1 MSFLMDALNKQ
12 KQNEAGDANR
22 PVFAEDSTQERL
34 HKSIKSGALMV
45 LGLIATFIAGFYLA
59 SFLNQ
64 SSQQPAENLA
74 NKQNQP
80 SKPLITQLADDN
92 AKQTEIEQVPLEH
105 AEKQTE
111 SQTKAFM
118 TLSELTMP
126 VIKKEQAKT
135 NHQPKVQSAEL
146 DKLASNQANK
156 SSQEKDI
163 NGTGDPKNNAQTEN
177 SVALEQSQ
185 TDFKQLNSI
194 DDENEISADLLAK
207 FNAAVEQTMALSDS
221 EISQQSPSP
230 SQIVK
235 LTELDESFQSQIPS
249 LNFQTHIFSSE
260 ANKAWVKVNGN
271 IVKEGDNIAQGLR
284 LRKITPQDVILEYKQ
299 KTFSLPALST
309 W

>member
-1 MSFLMDALNKQ
+1 MDALNKQ
-12 KQNEAGDANR
+12 QTSENPSANHQM
-22 PVFAEDSTQERL
+22 FAQDSEQERL
-34 HKSIKSGALMV
+34 STRVKLSLLIV
-45 LGLIATFIAGFYLA
+45 LVLSLTFIAGFYLA
-59 SFLNQ
+59 SFLDQ
-64 SSQQPAENLA
+64 PSQQPAENLA

-80 SKPLITQLADDN
+80 SKPLITELADDN
-92 AKQTEIEQVPLEH
+92 AKQTEIEQVPLEQ
-105 AEKQTE
+105 AEKQTDT
-111 SQTKAFM
+111 QAKAFM
-118 TLSELTMP
+118 TLSELAMP
-126 VIKKEQAKT
+126 VIKKELAKT
-135 NHQPKVQSAEL
+135 NHQPKVQNAEL
-146 DKLASNQANK
+146 DMPASNQANK
-156 SSQEKDI
+156 SSQEEDI
-163 NGTGDPKNNAQTEN
+163 NSKGHPKNNAQTEN

-221 EISQQSPSP
+221 EISQQSQ

-284 LRKITPQDVILEYKQ
+284 LKKITPQDVILEYKQ

>member
-1 MSFLMDALNKQ
+1 MDALNKQ
-12 KQNEAGDANR
+12 QTSENPSANHQM
-22 PVFAEDSTQERL
+22 FAQDSEQERL
-34 HKSIKSGALMV
+34 SKRVKLSLLIV
-45 LGLIATFIAGFYLA
+45 LVLSLTFIAGFYLA
-59 SFLNQ
+59 SFLDQ
-64 SSQQPAENLA
+64 PSQQPVENLA

-92 AKQTEIEQVPLEH
+92 AKQTEIEQVPLEQ
-105 AEKQTE
+105 AEKQTDA
-111 SQTKAFM
+111 QAKAFM
-118 TLSELTMP
+118 TLSELAMP
-126 VIKKEQAKT
+126 VIKKELAKT
-135 NHQPKVQSAEL
+135 NHQPKLQNAEF
-146 DKLASNQANK
+146 DMPASNQANK
-156 SSQEKDI
+156 SSQEEDI
-163 NGTGDPKNNAQTEN
+163 NSKGHPKNNAQTEN

-221 EISQQSPSP
+221 EISQQSQ
-230 SQIVK
+230 SQTVK
-235 LTELDESFQSQIPS
+235 LTELDEAFQSQIPS

-284 LRKITPQDVILEYKQ
+284 LKKITPQDVILEYKQ